1 MYLRKGFSLVEL
13 MIVVAIIGILAS
25 IAIPNY
31 IEMQLRAKRS
41 EVPSNL
47 NGIKTSE
54 LGYEAAFDTYVNAAP
69 KPSAVG
75 KSPQAWVVT
84 ADGFSTIG
92 WKPDGAVRGSY
103 EVASATTTDFV
114 ALGSCDVDGDGTYA
128 HYSASAT
135 AGVEQPTTDQHIY

>member
-1 MYLRKGFSLVEL
+1 MRSGFSLVEL

-54 LGYEAAFDTYVNAAP
+54 LGYAAAFDTYVNAAP
-69 KPSAVG
+69 KPASVG
-75 KSPQAWVVT
+75 KSAQAWVVS
-84 ADGFSTIG
+84 ADGFSVIG
-92 WKPDGAVRGSY
+92 WRPDGAVRGSY
-103 EVASATTTDFV
+103 EVTSATITTFV
-114 ALGSCDVDGDGTYA
+114 ALGSCDVDGDGTLA
-128 HYSASAT
+128 HYSASST
-135 AGVEQPTTDQHIY
+135 AGVETPTTDEHIY